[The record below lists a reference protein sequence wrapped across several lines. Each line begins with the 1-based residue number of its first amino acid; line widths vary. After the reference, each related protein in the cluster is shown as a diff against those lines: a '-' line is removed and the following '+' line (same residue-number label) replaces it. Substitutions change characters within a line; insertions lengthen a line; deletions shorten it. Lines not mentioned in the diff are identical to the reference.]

1 MILSQLRRFWAR
13 LRSTDQSQVRRP
25 VRDVRPN
32 DSLESLEVRK
42 MPSVSAVGT
51 TTGLVGAHAVQQP
64 PSYGTT
70 TVPSKN
76 QQKETNNHENG
87 PIDSGPGHIIA
98 MYVTTGNN
106 TISGGS
112 GNDSIVGG
120 SGNDII

>member
-1 MILSQLRRFWAR
+1 MIPAQLRDFWAK
-13 LRSTDQSQVRRP
+13 LCSTARSQARRP

-32 DSLESLEVRK
+32 DSLENLEVRK

-51 TTGLVGAHAVQQP
+51 TTGLVGAHAVQQS

-87 PIDSGPGHIIA
+87 PIDTGPGHIIA
-98 MYVTTGNN
+98 MYGGSGNN
-106 TISGGS
+106 TITGGS
-112 GNDSIVGG
+112 SNDSIVGG